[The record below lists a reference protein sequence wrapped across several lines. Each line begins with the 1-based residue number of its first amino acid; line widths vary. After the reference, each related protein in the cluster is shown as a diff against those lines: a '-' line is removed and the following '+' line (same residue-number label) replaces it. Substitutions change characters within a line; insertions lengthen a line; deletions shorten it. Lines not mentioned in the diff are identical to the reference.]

1 MSTEVDINIIAENLT
16 ELLQN
21 SVNMTSVFYDIF
33 LNPEPMYVDLT
44 QIGANGEVITIS
56 IPNRAQDMIL
66 ASIGTGSPE
75 GVVEAGPGHIYV
87 DSETLTC
94 YVKATGEGNTG
105 WKVILTEQGLYTYID
120 NYLRTG
126 DFITVTTLGEYLEE
140 HRYTTESDVYSI
152 VADSTIVQYVTVLP
166 SSGSI
171 LLDDNRAYRITPTGN
186 ITLVPPEVN
195 DLTQTHNIYIQL
207 KLDSTDYTV
216 NLLCSN
222 YFDYV
227 APDFNEVGTY
237 DIRFEYDLA
246 NGVWVAGVTPKGV
259 GLNYSMSQLTDY
271 VSSLRTTVTSIAPI
285 VNSIESII
293 PEAASA
299 ENQLADKNFVNSSI
313 ASNTANF
320 IGTFSSVAELEA
332 YSGTLTN
339 NDYAFVTTTDG
350 AGNTTYNRYKYNG
363 DTETW
368 VFEYTLNN
376 SSFTSDQWAAIN
388 SEITSVKVTQIT
400 TNQNDITTIKG
411 TMSGYG
417 DIVTHSVDEFATAAE
432 GSLAVS
438 ALQPNDSNTLL
449 TNDAGYITG
458 INSSDVITALGYTP
472 LPSSNVV
479 STYDP
484 TGTYPVNGVAVAS
497 ALLSKQDNLVQGT
510 GITISGNTISA
521 TGMTVPIDTVLDTT
535 SVNPVQNK
543 VVAGAINN
551 LQGQINTI
559 TATATVQATY
569 DSNTKTIIFTAS

>member
-1 MSTEVDINIIAENLT
+1 MSTEVDINVIAENLT

-33 LNPEPMYVDLT
+33 LNPEPMYVELT
-44 QIGANGEVITIS
+44 QIGANGEVITVS
-56 IPNRAQDMIL
+56 IPNRAQDKIL

-105 WKVILTEQGLYTYID
+105 WKIILTEQGLYTYID

-126 DFITVTTLGEYLEE
+126 DFITATTLGEYLEE
-140 HRYTTESDVYSI
+140 HQYTTMSDVYSI
-152 VADSTIVQYVTVLP
+152 IADSTVVQYVTALP
-166 SSGSI
+166 SSGGI
-171 LLDDNRAYRITPTGN
+171 LLDDNKAYKVTPTGD
-186 ITLVPPEVN
+186 ISLVPPEVT

-207 KLDSTDYTV
+207 KLDSTEYTV
-216 NLLCSN
+216 NLGCSN
-222 YFDYV
+222 YFDGV
-227 APDFNEVGTY
+227 TPDFSEVGMY
-237 DIRFEYDLA
+237 NIRFEYDVLS
-246 NGVWVAGVTPKGV
+246 GLWVAGATLKGAGV
-259 GLNYSMSQLTDY
+259 NYSISKLTGY
-271 VSSLRTTVTSIAPI
+271 VNNLRGS
-285 VNSIESII
+285 VNSLVPAVDSIQSII

-350 AGNTTYNRYKYNG
+350 SGNTTYNRYKYNG

-388 SEITSVKVTQIT
+388 SEITSVKAAQIVI
-400 TNQNDITTIKG
+400 NQNDITTIKA

-417 DIVTHSVDEFATAAE
+417 DIVTHSASEFATAAE

-458 INSSDVITALGYTP
+458 IDSTDVITALGYTP

-521 TGMTVPIDTVLDTT
+521 TGMTIPIDTVLDIT

-543 VVAGAINN
+543 VVTGAINN
-551 LQGQINTI
+551 LQGQIDTI